1 MNERIIEKEEANKDS
16 QFSVVDINSVCMFMK
31 MWISTYLVFFKK
43 KTNSDIHEKMKFN
56 RFNVYFYRG
65 NNSNFTA
72 Y

>member
-1 MNERIIEKEEANKDS
+1 MHVYENVNFNLFGIF
-16 QFSVVDINSVCMFMK
+16 Q
-31 MWISTYLVFFKK
+31 K